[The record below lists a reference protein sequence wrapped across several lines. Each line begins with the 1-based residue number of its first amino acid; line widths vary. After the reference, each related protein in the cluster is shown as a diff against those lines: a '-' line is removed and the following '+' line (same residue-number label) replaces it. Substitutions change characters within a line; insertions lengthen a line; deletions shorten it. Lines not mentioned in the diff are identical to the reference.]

1 MENINSRIN
10 PDDAI
15 ILFADL
21 QSGIIELTATTT
33 IERLRKG
40 VRSLAKLAKL
50 LQIPVIVTG
59 IQGDGGEP
67 AKITPEI
74 AEILGEPP
82 TLHRTTC
89 DAFLNPEIVSA
100 IKATKRKTLLISGV
114 ATELAVQLPAL
125 SASEAGYRVYVVV
138 DACGGMSE
146 RTEQAALQRIG
157 KAGASTV
164 SVMTLAGECAGDFR
178 EPKAQQAIGILYE
191 MARS

>member
-1 MENINSRIN
+1 MENTNSRIN

-40 VRSLAKLAKL
+40 VRSLARLAKL

-125 SASEAGYRVYVVV
+125 S
-138 DACGGMSE
+138 
-146 RTEQAALQRIG
+146 
-157 KAGASTV
+157 
-164 SVMTLAGECAGDFR
+164 
-178 EPKAQQAIGILYE
+178 
-191 MARS
+191 